1 LPFEIIKADPKSM
14 QTTVMLS
21 HHGAPTGYSTVALK
35 VADNIYMGSAHGDRI
50 VSFALQNK

>member
-1 LPFEIIKADPKSM
+1 
-14 QTTVMLS
+14 VMLS